1 MSKTDP
7 QYQINPHSK
16 YTVKRC
22 VVCKKDTFYSDR
34 ISKVFKNDFECLCK
48 NCNSERQAQYAM
60 KKLRV
65 EHDQVD
71 GYADFGV
78 SSKLLVTVSYFVG
91 RRLLSRSYIISGNG
105 SYYIDYD
112 DVWNVITASFST
124 NSFEMSRL
132 TDYEYTRMEGYVPE
146 LVMGKRLAHH
156 KLCQSLVDVTKKT
169 CDGIST
175 IFVNEA

>member
-1 MSKTDP
+1 MSKTDHKHR
-7 QYQINPHSK
+7 ISPHSK

-22 VVCKKDTFYSDR
+22 VVCKNDTFYYERTYKTYKSEFD
-34 ISKVFKNDFECLCK
+34 CLCK
-48 NCNSERQAQYAM
+48 KCNNEIR
-60 KKLRV
+60 KLYIIKNGKANR
-65 EHDQVD
+65 ENGNWYDS
-71 GYADFGV
+71 FFV
-78 SSKLLVTVSYFVG
+78 SNKLLVTVSYFVG

-132 TDYEYTRMEGYVPE
+132 ANYEYTRMDGYIPE
-146 LVMGKRLAHH
+146 LVMDERLAHH